1 MKMCLTGFAGMLA
14 APGPF
19 SCSQQ
24 PNSVLYSGVWFAAL
38 DGTAPSTYSSGCQ
51 YSYVQLPS
59 GWVVADDNSVS
70 RSAIAAYRWGT
81 DVMVVANGYAYG
93 TSNYY
98 TGRLYSTS
106 QLYSDGAGGYRPANC
121 NLRILIQCWKSG
133 KCISILLLFLS
144 NEVCSV

>member
-1 MKMCLTGFAGMLA
+1 MRKHLTGSARLLA

-24 PNSVLYSGVWFAAL
+24 HNSVLYSGVWFAAL
-38 DGTAPSTYSSGCQ
+38 DGTASSTYSSGCQ

-59 GWVVADDNSVS
+59 GWVVAADNSVS
-70 RSAIAAYRWGT
+70 RSAIAAYPWGT
-81 DVMVVANGYAYG
+81 NFMVVANGYAYG

-106 QLYSDGAGGYRPANC
+106 QLYSDGGGGYRPANC